1 MYRAMSAPPP
11 FQQFQRAFARYL
23 RDPHHVA
30 HPSGV
35 DRGRARLYQR
45 LLFNNLRGFLDRCFP
60 VCRAVLGEARWTRLM
75 RCFWRDWPLA
85 TPWFREIPREFVRYL
100 AEGDI
105 AMPRPRWLADLA
117 RHEWAELA
125 VDVMDAPVPPHDP
138 HGELFAGK
146 VVLNPAMMNLAY
158 DWPVHRIGPDFR
170 PRKPQPTF
178 IVVHRDVAGK
188 VQFTE
193 INAVT
198 SRLLDLLAECENGRQ
213 AIERLAAEVQHPD
226 ADALQQFAAPLLGD
240 LRQRGIVLGTST
252 ATGR

>member
-1 MYRAMSAPPP
+1 MSANPG
-11 FQQFQRAFARYL
+11 FQQFQHAFARHL
-23 RDPHHVA
+23 RDPHHVSR
-30 HPSGV
+30 PPGI
-35 DRGRARLYQR
+35 DGRRARIYQR

-60 VCRAVLGEARWTRLM
+60 VCRALLGEARWTRLI

-100 AEGDI
+100 NDGEI

-125 VDVMDAPVPPHDP
+125 VDVMDAPIPSHDA
-138 HGELFAGK
+138 HGELLAHK

-158 DWPVHRIGPDFR
+158 DWSVHRIGPDFR

-178 IVVHRDVAGK
+178 IVVHRDAADEVH
-188 VQFTE
+188 FTE
-193 INAVT
+193 VNALT

-213 AIERLAAEVQHPD
+213 AINRMAAELGHADSAALAVQ
-226 ADALQQFAAPLLGD
+226 AAPLLAGF
-240 LRQRGIVLGTST
+240 RERGIILGTT
-252 ATGR
+252 P